1 MRRRQSVAISIIGST
16 CALVL
21 AATFYSWRFAY
32 FWLDDFNNLFWVQ
45 QQSFARMLWYNVN
58 PFANF
63 FRPFGMLVYWI
74 FWRAF
79 GLTPLPYHTFAW
91 ILHTVNV
98 LLLYVLL
105 SRIIGSKYG
114 AALGALIFSF
124 RSNFADIYWS
134 FGTVFELL
142 ACLFVFLA
150 ILIYAGEFSY
160 SRLLIVA
167 VLYLLAIKSK
177 EMAITLPAILVLY
190 DLCIRKEKFDR
201 KRLAWYAVLGM
212 CAVAWSYVRFLSMG
226 SGSPTNPYYMDFSVI
241 TLGRGYGWYFDHLY
255 GLRLRWGAWISG
267 FVFIS
272 LALAYA
278 REKHGLFFLGYI
290 FITLLPVVFLVNHRY
305 EFFWYIPFFGIA
317 GLVALVT
324 AGIEKQLKRLLSERA
339 VETFGVIA
347 FVLLAV
353 GHYTRERANSVSLLE
368 NERSLAVEYAAF
380 VQSIRNLPPTQNGG
394 AVLVQELPRHFTPE
408 VLTSA
413 VQVILR
419 RTDIR
424 AEVVR

>member
-1 MRRRQSVAISIIGST
+1 M
-16 CALVL
+16 
-21 AATFYSWRFAY
+21 
-32 FWLDDFNNLFWVQ
+32 
-45 QQSFARMLWYNVN
+45 
-58 PFANF
+58 
-63 FRPFGMLVYWI
+63 
-74 FWRAF
+74 
-79 GLTPLPYHTFAW
+79 
-91 ILHTVNV
+91 
-98 LLLYVLL
+98 
-105 SRIIGSKYG
+105 
-114 AALGALIFSF
+114 
-124 RSNFADIYWS
+124 
-134 FGTVFELL
+134 
-142 ACLFVFLA
+142 
-150 ILIYAGEFSY
+150 
-160 SRLLIVA
+160 A
-167 VLYLLAIKSK
+167 V
-177 EMAITLPAILVLY
+177 TLPAILVLY

-212 CAVAWSYVRFLSMG
+212 FAVAWSYVRFLSMG

-278 REKHGLFFLGYI
+278 RERRGLFFLGYL
-290 FITLLPVVFLVNHRY
+290 FITLVPVVFLVNHRY

-324 AGIEKQLKRLLSERA
+324 AGLEKQLKRLLSERA
-339 VETFGVIA
+339 LETFGVIA

-353 GHYTRERANSVSLLE
+353 GHYSRERVTSASLLE

-380 VQSIRNLPPTQNGG
+380 VRSIRSLPPTQIGG
-394 AVLVQELPRHFTPE
+394 AVPIQEVPRHFTPE